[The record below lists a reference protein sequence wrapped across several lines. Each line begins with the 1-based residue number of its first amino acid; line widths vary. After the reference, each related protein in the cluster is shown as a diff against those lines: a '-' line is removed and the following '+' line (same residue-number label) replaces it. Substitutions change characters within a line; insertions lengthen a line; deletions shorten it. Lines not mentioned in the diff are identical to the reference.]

1 MIITNKVLD
10 SDNVGSDGLLLLKID
25 SGILKNPTSSRRD
38 SGCISIDLSLV
49 RWSLLSEIVHLPHLG
64 LDLIFDVG
72 HAASDSVRVGTD
84 SLHVT

>member
-1 MIITNKVLD
+1 MLITNKALD
-10 SDNVGSDGLLLLKID
+10 SENVGSDGLLLLKID

-49 RWSLLSEIVHLPHLG
+49 RCLLSEIVHLPHLG